1 MNNFGQ
7 YAVVTSRTIYFFR
20 NLDDVILFF
29 SIFCKNV
36 HNSKTICS
44 SLKYKTYLK
53 RRANRISEQPQN
65 VHHFKNIDVNG
76 GKP

>member
-7 YAVVTSRTIYFFR
+7 YAVVTSRTINIFR

-29 SIFCKNV
+29 GIFCKNV
-36 HNSKTICS
+36 HNSKTNCS

-53 RRANRISEQPQN
+53 RGGLIEYQN
-65 VHHFKNIDVNG
+65 NHRMYTILKILM
-76 GKP
+76 